1 LPQSACLLRRV
12 GEHVAIGRFAKAG
25 DGREGDLVQ
34 WVRAIPLGI
43 AAMLLGFVLNSA
55 GTQPNPAVAGSV
67 RSSVSVF
74 GTIHAEI
81 FRFRAPLGSAPARA
95 GLQLA
100 SLTPQIASDAD
111 DELDLSETSSLPCG
125 SAWLDEPAE
134 SLDSRVAF
142 FDKPLGSADGCPA
155 SFDDRFASATLVRA
169 GTFQTASIELSSDL
183 KLQKGQSDAPKSP
196 VSIARVRPRKDLA
209 PPVDDGR
216 TAIYDISA
224 RTVYLPN
231 GKRLEAHSGLGSMI
245 DNPHYVNTRMRGST
259 PPNIY
264 NLTMRER
271 TFHGVRAIRLN
282 PVDESRM
289 HGRAGI
295 LAHTYMLG
303 SNGQSNGCV
312 SFSNYPEFLNAYLKG
327 EITRLAVVE
336 RLESPPGRLAA
347 GQLPPSVKE
356 LLKSTYRSTQY
367 AAATDR

>member
-1 LPQSACLLRRV
+1 M
-12 GEHVAIGRFAKAG
+12 
-25 DGREGDLVQ
+25 VQ
-34 WVRAIPLGI
+34 WGIRAIPLGI

-55 GTQPNPAVAGSV
+55 GTQPDPAEAGSV
-67 RSSVSVF
+67 SSGVSVF
-74 GTIHAEI
+74 GTIHPDI
-81 FRFRAPLGSAPARA
+81 FRFRAPLGSTPTRAR
-95 GLQLA
+95 LQLA
-100 SLTPQIASDAD
+100 SLTPQIASDAV
-111 DELDLSETSSLPCG
+111 DESDLLSEISSLPCG
-125 SAWLDEPAE
+125 NAWLDEPAE

-142 FDKPLGSADGCPA
+142 FDKPIGSADGCPA
-155 SFDDRFASATLVRA
+155 SFDDRFASATPARA
-169 GTFQTASIELSSDL
+169 GTFQTASIESSSDL
-183 KLQKGQSDAPKSP
+183 KLQNGQSDAPKSP

-231 GKRLEAHSGLGSMI
+231 GRRLEAHSGLGSMM
-245 DNPHYVNTRMRGST
+245 DNPRYVNTRMRGST

-264 NLTMRER
+264 NLTLRER
-271 TFHGVRAIRLN
+271 MFHGVRAIRLN

-336 RLESPPGRLAA
+336 GLESPPGRLAA

-356 LLKSTYRSTQY
+356 LLKATYRSTQY
-367 AAATDR
+367 AAAADR